1 MDKICEALRK
11 IASEV
16 SSAQTTNSEYFKIGP
31 IEVRVSDHT
40 CSHMSTIS
48 PFKMFILTDTG
59 KRNIYTVCYGQDVKA
74 CTYTEVRAICK
85 AFSLLSTPLNK
96 FFKGEMKSSSVMSF
110 DSADGSMKSWNKAV
124 ICSDTAPLVAL
135 IKEHLGFDISN
146 YSQKS
151 INKIR
156 NSYTN
161 GTKGKD
167 LTYRLA
173 KVVEAIKILGVV

>member
-31 IEVRVSDHT
+31 VEVRVSDHT
-40 CSHMSTIS
+40 CSQMSTLS

-74 CTYTEVRAICK
+74 CTYTEVKAICK
-85 AFSLLSTPLNK
+85 AFSLLATPLDRFFNGKKDCRLTRK
-96 FFKGEMKSSSVMSF
+96 FDLS
-110 DSADGSMKSWNKAV
+110 DGSQRAWNIAV
-124 ICSDTAPLVAL
+124 TCSDTTHFIGLV
-135 IKEHLGFDISN
+135 KEHLGFDISKC
-146 YSQKS
+146 SKKS
-151 INKIR
+151 ISRIKHA
-156 NSYTN
+156 Y
-161 GTKGKD
+161 GAKGQD

-173 KVVEAIKILGVV
+173 KMVEVIRTLGVV